1 MSIYDGSIIQVSG
14 FDFRV
19 NIETDNDHGA
29 PWEECD
35 GHGPVTDWERRD
47 KKPGEL
53 ILNTDRGAKR
63 FYDFSAAVK
72 QARAEGWNAPPYDV
86 PGETAGQRAAKAA
99 RADYEYLRRWC
110 DNQWCYNVV
119 TVTLADDG
127 ADDCGFFE
135 VLGGVEDGSPEYLQE
150 AAEELAA
157 NVLANLREQLQKK
170 AEQLQATIDNPAAVI
185 DGMRQELA
193 GITEQLE
200 KLQAVQS

>member
-1 MSIYDGSIIQVSG
+1 MAIYDGSIIQVSG

-72 QARAEGWNAPPYDV
+72 QARAEGWNAPPYEV
-86 PGETAGQRAAKAA
+86 EGETPGQRAAKAA

-110 DNQWCYNVV
+110 RNDWAYQVV
-119 TVTLADDG
+119 TVTLLDDE
-127 ADDCGFFE
+127 AEECGFFD
-135 VLGGVEDGSPEYLQE
+135 VLGGVEDSSPEYL
-150 AAEELAA
+150 AETVKDMAD
-157 NVLANLREQLQKK
+157 NVLANLREQLQKR
-170 AEQLQATIDNPAAVI
+170 ADTLQATIDNPTDVI
-185 DGMRQELA
+185 ESMRQELA

-200 KLQAVQS
+200 KLQAVK